1 MIKYEKSHGGREK
14 YYSVKYKN
22 QLVGDCVVRAI
33 AHGTGLDYK
42 KVYTD
47 LFKLAMD
54 SGCMPN
60 TERNYEQYLF
70 SIGWKKNK
78 PMRNKRNKKLRL
90 KNYKEQGTYIIITSN
105 HLTCIKDGVMYDS
118 WDCRNWCGNSYYTK

>member
-22 QLVGDCVVRAI
+22 QDVGDCVIRAI

-54 SGCMPN
+54 NGLCLIPKETMSSI
-60 TERNYEQYLF
+60 F
-70 SIGWKKNK
+70 SQSVG
-78 PMRNKRNKKLRL
+78 KRISL
-90 KNYKEQGTYIIITSN
+90 
-105 HLTCIKDGVMYDS
+105 
-118 WDCRNWCGNSYYTK
+118 